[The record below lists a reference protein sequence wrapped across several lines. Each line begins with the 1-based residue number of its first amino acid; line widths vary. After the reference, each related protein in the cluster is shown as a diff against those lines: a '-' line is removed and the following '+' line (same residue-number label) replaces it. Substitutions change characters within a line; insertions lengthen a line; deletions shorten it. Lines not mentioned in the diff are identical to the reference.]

1 MKLVPQGLLT
11 VYARGIAWSG
21 TLLTVAA
28 LMQDRRWLQ
37 HPGVTLTLVV
47 LVAIIRR
54 SQIQLSKFSY
64 LSQVGVVVLVGA
76 ISVGPA
82 TVVFALAFGIFIAD
96 AFGLRKMLRAA
107 WVNASR
113 EVIGFLTAYGFYA
126 AVFARTDP
134 SGLTL
139 EFLPAGMTLVGMY
152 FFCTRLLFYFSLL
165 RRGKLEAHERLMI
178 LRYEVL
184 SYGLTIFGTVIITGS
199 LIALPPE
206 GWATVLAVL
215 AVLGL
220 LTTRILEEAIAAEEL
235 NKIHAREWVVTSN
248 VSLQD
253 AFTELERMA
262 NRVLDWTDFRIFR
275 FGDATST
282 MVYRGALGAPDR
294 GEPPFDSPHLRAR
307 ALDKGETIVVGDAR
321 KDEQILAPSPD
332 AVSMLILPLRFGSDL
347 IGTLELD
354 HHKPHTYGHKEVAVA
369 ATFGSQLA
377 TAIHIAD
384 LRRPLVETVE
394 RVGVLV
400 KSLAATA
407 DSLRV
412 AAGSVA
418 QTAHAIRGGAAEQ
431 EQLIAQGRE
440 ATAGLAMQARE
451 VVADGAAAAGAS
463 ALAGE
468 TAARNRDLIQDAIQR
483 LIQLQQFVGA
493 TSVQVAEL
501 YQVTNRLIG
510 FIGSIREIADAT
522 NLIALNA
529 AIEAARAG
537 QQGRGFAVVAEEV
550 RVLASQ
556 SAQASREAGG
566 LVAAIL
572 GQVAQIS
579 EEIDRGTETVRGVEE
594 LSADAAR
601 ALQHIVNG
609 TLDARDHAKRIA
621 ETATR
626 QEQAALRL
634 REQMERVAAVS
645 AQTLEDAN
653 ITARRASE
661 TARSHADLER
671 AVRELSG
678 VAERLETIAQHFSH
692 EL

>member
-1 MKLVPQGLLT
+1 
-11 VYARGIAWSG
+11 
-21 TLLTVAA
+21 
-28 LMQDRRWLQ
+28 
-37 HPGVTLTLVV
+37 
-47 LVAIIRR
+47 
-54 SQIQLSKFSY
+54 
-64 LSQVGVVVLVGA
+64 
-76 ISVGPA
+76 
-82 TVVFALAFGIFIAD
+82 
-96 AFGLRKMLRAA
+96 
-107 WVNASR
+107 
-113 EVIGFLTAYGFYA
+113 
-126 AVFARTDP
+126 
-134 SGLTL
+134 
-139 EFLPAGMTLVGMY
+139 
-152 FFCTRLLFYFSLL
+152 
-165 RRGKLEAHERLMI
+165 MI
-178 LRYEVL
+178 E
-184 SYGLTIFGTVIITGS
+184 
-199 LIALPPE
+199 
-206 GWATVLAVL
+206 
-215 AVLGL
+215 
-220 LTTRILEEAIAAEEL
+220 
-235 NKIHAREWVVTSN
+235 
-248 VSLQD
+248 
-253 AFTELERMA
+253 
-262 NRVLDWTDFRIFR
+262 
-275 FGDATST
+275 
-282 MVYRGALGAPDR
+282 
-294 GEPPFDSPHLRAR
+294 
-307 ALDKGETIVVGDAR
+307 DAR
-321 KDEQILAPSPD
+321 KDEQILAPSPH
-332 AVSMLILPLRFGSDL
+332 AVSMLVLPLRFGSEM

-354 HHKPHTYGHKEVAVA
+354 HHKPHTYGKKEVAAA

-377 TAIHIAD
+377 TAMHIAD

-440 ATAGLAMQARE
+440 ATEGLATQARE
-451 VVADGAAAAGAS
+451 VVADGAAAATAS
-463 ALAGE
+463 ATAGE

-493 TSVQVAEL
+493 TSMQVAEL

-550 RVLASQ
+550 RALASQ

-594 LSADAAR
+594 LSADAAK
-601 ALQHIVNG
+601 ALQHIVDG
-609 TLDARDHAKRIA
+609 TLDAGDHAKRIA

-645 AQTLEDAN
+645 TRTLEDAN
-653 ITARRASE
+653 TTARRASE
-661 TARSHADLER
+661 AARSHADLER

-678 VAERLETIAQHFSH
+678 VADRLQTIARHFSH